1 METTFSYCPENI
13 FYGEGF
19 YIGNNFTPFFDSRDN
34 KVVVV
39 AEWSKGQYPITRLV
53 FTTTNGTLVIPGVEG
68 LDLVN
73 FSEYYESLIHTSY
86 VNLDMENYPNL
97 QKLNNGAMPLIVVM
111 PLDGEEP
118 FEGQETIQI
127 RAYDTSGAESWTTCT
142 LNIIKNPKGVDDVV
156 RDFGKQAEL
165 EGNSFGGK
173 DLYSEKFNFNEL
185 IDTNIP
191 KLRKLDIYKKNNKIY
206 IDFDI
211 EIVIPELSIESLPPI
226 ADRIFINLGICTIP
240 DATHLVVLIKLQK
253 KVRSIPSIGL
263 LKESTF

>member
-1 METTFSYCPENI
+1 MLLLPYWAENSGNVSVKCAFVSANKSGSFLRFDDLFAPSIQEKSNTNILETTFSYCPENI

-97 QKLNNGAMPLIVVM
+97 QKFNNGAMPLIVVM

-165 EGNSFGGK
+165 EGNSLVAK
-173 DLYSEKFNFNEL
+173 
-185 IDTNIP
+185 
-191 KLRKLDIYKKNNKIY
+191 
-206 IDFDI
+206 
-211 EIVIPELSIESLPPI
+211 
-226 ADRIFINLGICTIP
+226 IFIVRNLTL
-240 DATHLVVLIKLQK
+240 TN
-253 KVRSIPSIGL
+253 
-263 LKESTF
+263 